1 MRALHLLSL
10 LLQYPTRDLQTV
22 AGEIRQRLAA
32 DPALPQA
39 AVARLDPLL
48 ARLATGDIYDVQE
61 AYGDLFDRGR
71 AHSLHL
77 FEHVHGESRDRGQA
91 MVDLRQRYLDAGLEP
106 EGNELPDYLPLFLDY
121 CSTLPEQ
128 AARDT
133 LAEPGVVLIALAARL
148 ADKGA
153 DYAPVFALLCEI
165 AGLEMDEEA
174 AKALPPPEDPENLEA
189 LDAQWE
195 EEEIRFTA
203 DAAPDP
209 NAACPQVSAILDRMR
224 APLPAAA
231 IPSKRS

>member
-1 MRALHLLSL
+1 MRALHLISL
-10 LLQYPTRDLQTV
+10 LLQYPSFELQAV
-22 AGEIRQRLAA
+22 AGELRTRLAA
-32 DPALPQA
+32 DPAVPGA
-39 AVARLDPLL
+39 ALARLDPLL
-48 ARLATGDIYDVQE
+48 NRLATDDIYAVQE
-61 AYGDLFDRGR
+61 AYVELFDRGR

-91 MVDLRQRYLDAGLEP
+91 MVDLRERYLYAGLEP

-121 CSTLPEQ
+121 CSTLPD
-128 AARDT
+128 AVARET

-148 ADKGA
+148 EARES
-153 DYAPVFALLCEI
+153 DYAPVFALLCDI
-165 AGLEMDEEA
+165 AGIEMDAEA
-174 AKALPPPEDPENLEA
+174 RNALPPVEDPQDLET

-224 APLPAAA
+224 APLAAQPA
-231 IPSKRS
+231 PRS